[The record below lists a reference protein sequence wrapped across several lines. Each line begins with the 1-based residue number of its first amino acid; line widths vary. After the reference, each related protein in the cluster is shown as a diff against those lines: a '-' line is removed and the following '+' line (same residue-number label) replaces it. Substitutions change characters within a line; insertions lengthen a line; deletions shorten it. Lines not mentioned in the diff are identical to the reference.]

1 MKNDLLFGF
10 LILTTLAGSGCSD
23 SATDPEDT
31 EPVDATQVL
40 SDLASGIMTP
50 TYQDLDDRAGELVQA
65 VSVLKNSPDEPN
77 LVAAQEA
84 WKAARKPWE
93 QAEGFLFGP
102 VDTKGIDPAIDSW
115 PLNKQDLESVLAQT
129 EPLTKDRIDG
139 LENTLKGFHTIEY
152 LLFGDN
158 ADKKAS
164 GFTPREL
171 DYLIAAAQSL
181 KGETEK
187 LVSSWHPSG
196 ENFQNHLLKAGSP
209 ESIYSSQKSALQEI
223 TNGIIVIADEVANG
237 KINDPLSQSD
247 ILLEESRFS
256 DNSKTDFQDNIRSIR
271 NLYLGQYNT
280 FSGEG
285 LSRIVSAQNPALDS
299 RIRAEIADAIEAI
312 GAIPG
317 TFSEAIFSNRPA
329 IESAQIKVRKIQ
341 QTFEE
346 DVMQLIVK

>member
-1 MKNDLLFGF
+1 MKTYLFSGF
-10 LILTTLAGSGCSD
+10 LILTAIAGTGCSD

-31 EPVDATQVL
+31 APADATQVL
-40 SDLASGIMTP
+40 TDLATGIITP
-50 TYQDLDDRAGELVQA
+50 TYQDLDARAGDLVQA
-65 VSVLKNSPDEPN
+65 VTVLKNLPDEAN
-77 LVAAQEA
+77 LLTAQQA

-158 ADKKAS
+158 ADKKAF

-171 DYLIAAAQSL
+171 EYLIAAAQSL

-187 LVSSWHPSG
+187 LFASWHPSG
-196 ENFQNHLLKAGSP
+196 ENFQNHLMKAGSP

-237 KINDPLSQSD
+237 KINDPFSQSD

-271 NLYLGQYNT
+271 NLYQGQYNS
-280 FSGEG
+280 FSGAG
-285 LSRIVSAQNPALDS
+285 LSQVISTQNPTLDS
-299 RIRAEIADAIEAI
+299 RIRTEIADAIEAI

-317 TFSEAIFSNRPA
+317 TFSEAIFSNRPSV
-329 IESAQIKVRKIQ
+329 ESAQIKVRKIQ

-346 DVMQLIVK
+346 DVMPLILK